1 MPERLGEPM
10 RPKACTSRQ
19 AFRPLTKDEID
30 RRIDTLV
37 QRIAEPPGGE
47 RTDASPD
54 CRPRW
59 ISAAELVRRMR
70 PFLGRN

>member
-1 MPERLGEPM
+1 M
-10 RPKACTSRQ
+10 RPKACPSRP
-19 AFRPLTKDEID
+19 AFRALTKDEID

-37 QRIAEPPGGE
+37 QRLAVTPGE
-47 RTDASPD
+47 VQTDAAPC

-70 PFLGRN
+70 PFIVMN